1 MLIEKKMA
9 IQAHPALCTVVL
21 GMGGTI
27 AGRAQTA
34 GDTVAYVAGQVP
46 VSDLLVGIPAAQGL
60 RIESE
65 QVAQIDSKDLRHTH
79 VLALAHRVAHHLARD
94 DVQAV
99 VITHGTDTA
108 EETAFFLQSVLRPS
122 KPVVI
127 AVAMRPVTAVAP
139 DGPQNLN
146 DALCVAQHP
155 GARGVVLVCSG
166 WIHAADDVSKVHT
179 TDLNAFDSGDVGALG
194 RVIHHQ
200 VVSFRPWPVRGLA
213 KAGAAALAQM
223 QAAQHW
229 PRVEIIVSHTD
240 SDGALVTAMLAQRG
254 QGAYALDGLVVAGTG
269 NGTVHEGLQAA
280 LVQAQAQGVR
290 VRLSSRCPYG
300 VNVWPVG
307 KAPPNAVGLSPVKA
321 RLALTLA
328 LLGLSD

>member
-1 MLIEKKMA
+1 MLNEKKVTTQG
-9 IQAHPALCTVVL
+9 QAALCTVVL

-27 AGRAQTA
+27 AGRSSRP

-46 VSDLLVGIPAAQGL
+46 VHDLLVGIPAAQGL
-60 RIESE
+60 RVEAE
-65 QVAQIDSKDLRHTH
+65 QVAQIDSKDMRHGH
-79 VLALAHRVAHHLARD
+79 WLALADRVFHHLSRD
-94 DVQAV
+94 DVQSV

-108 EETAFFLQSVLRPS
+108 EETAYFLQSVLRPT

-127 AVAMRPVTAVAP
+127 AVAMRPVTALAP

-155 GARGVVLVCSG
+155 GACGVVVVCAG
-166 WIHAADDVSKVHT
+166 WVHSAQDVFKAHT

-194 RVIHHQ
+194 RVVHHQ
-200 VVSFRPWPVRGLA
+200 VAVFRPWPQPSRPN
-213 KAGAAALAQM
+213 AAAVALEKLRT
-223 QAAQHW
+223 AQHW
-229 PRVEIIVSHTD
+229 PRVEVVMSHTE
-240 SDGALVTAMLAQRG
+240 SDGALVGALLAQRA

-280 LVQAQAQGVR
+280 LFLAQAQGVQ
-290 VRLSSRCPYG
+290 VVVSSRCADGFNVQPEAEKQTHLAG
-300 VNVWPVG
+300 V
-307 KAPPNAVGLSPVKA
+307 SPVKA
-321 RLALTLA
+321 RVALMLT